1 MSGAG
6 IGSGSRAFSGS
17 RDFSE
22 VGVLLL
28 EGPFPGLFCSSSCG
42 HGWMGSRLNAGYLR
56 GVPLPPWGLFTLQH
70 TCGNHLLPVMPSSMF
85 LAPHLTGCRVLEGS
99 GSLSPRLPGPCV
111 EAAAI
116 EACESRPSGTHVH
129 LYPST
134 QPPPSST
141 VGRKPLPEF
150 REGRFWLSTLS
161 VEGGLEHRSSVR
173 VGQEKLLLCTSS
185 RLNTPPSLLGF
196 ARCRGC
202 RCQLLYSG

>member
-1 MSGAG
+1 MTRVVFSVVGILSESGAFSGTGSFGVDTLSGAG
-6 IGSGSRAFSGS
+6 IFSGSRAFSGS
-17 RDFSE
+17 RDFSK

-42 HGWMGSRLNAGYLR
+42 HGWMGSRLNAGYFR
-56 GVPLPPWGLFTLQH
+56 GAPLPPWGLFTLQH
-70 TCGNHLLPVMPSSMF
+70 TCGNHLLPVMPSSVF
-85 LAPHLTGCRVLEGS
+85 LAPHLTGCRVLGGS

-141 VGRKPLPEF
+141 VGRKPSPEF
-150 REGRFWLSTLS
+150 QEGSPYQSFGRAVS
-161 VEGGLEHRSSVR
+161 
-173 VGQEKLLLCTSS
+173 
-185 RLNTPPSLLGF
+185 
-196 ARCRGC
+196 GC
-202 RCQLLYSG
+202 PH